1 MFNKD
6 RIKST
11 SINKKKFLTN
21 KNLIKSISLIDETE
35 VNIPNKLKKYLDEQP
50 LKNSYIRKLS
60 ILLNSNDK
68 NYKYKRSIIEKLS
81 SAFDESNNE
90 FLTGE
95 KIIPYLSKSS
105 ILNQYKNRE
114 NEFPSFLNE
123 HLEYYRSPQVIINN
137 EKIILETFKKKKNKL
152 IHKIPYLSR
161 SRNDLIVFDYKR
173 MKNKSFNSNEVSHS
187 INNNNYISN
196 YFQTPKMKKIIIKKV
211 NSNSQ
216 KYRYDNNKVSSSPTR
231 LYDNNNDRNKI
242 KKSILLPLI
251 NKNSKSMIFE
261 SQSKNNYNIL
271 IKKNILKKKNYENNM
286 EKTKEITSKIGTLSN
301 KSLLK
306 KLKNSVQKSHSTK
319 NVIFTNIGKIFT

>member
-1 MFNKD
+1 
-6 RIKST
+6 
-11 SINKKKFLTN
+11 
-21 KNLIKSISLIDETE
+21 
-35 VNIPNKLKKYLDEQP
+35 
-50 LKNSYIRKLS
+50 
-60 ILLNSNDK
+60 
-68 NYKYKRSIIEKLS
+68 
-81 SAFDESNNE
+81 
-90 FLTGE
+90 
-95 KIIPYLSKSS
+95 
-105 ILNQYKNRE
+105 
-114 NEFPSFLNE
+114 
-123 HLEYYRSPQVIINN
+123 
-137 EKIILETFKKKKNKL
+137 
-152 IHKIPYLSR
+152 
-161 SRNDLIVFDYKR
+161 